1 MYYYFFKFQLL
12 VITFSCF
19 VSVYPIIGVAQ
30 DRKAIDSLMFLLK
43 KNEGAEKCEVLYRL
57 AIEYATKDD
66 NNTALGYVDEGFSL
80 AEQIG
85 DSLRIVK
92 GGRIKGQILRRL
104 DKINDAIE
112 YFKKVIPT
120 ASRNKNLEGYKTEY
134 KLLLNALAITYTY
147 QARYDEALKVNFQ
160 SLQEREKQGDKSEIS
175 IALNNIGI
183 VYFKLKN
190 YENAL
195 KFYDK
200 ALTLKND
207 AKDKYDLDRLLIN
220 IGLCYNQLNDF
231 SKAHKYFEMGF
242 EECGNNC
249 SDQIKIEGNF
259 GLGVSYYK
267 SNEVIKAQG
276 YFQESYKIAKE
287 IGNKKFQAEN
297 LIYQAHIFLRLN
309 KQKDAIRVLN
319 ECERIDIDA
328 GYNEILIE
336 TYKEFSKLY
345 TQSKNFEKASS
356 YQNKYIQLKDSI
368 YSEAL
373 IKNIARIQSDYE
385 ERENKAIIATKEEVI
400 QRQRSLNIAIGVIAV
415 LACLLIFVLYQS
427 NKVKKRVN
435 QALSDAKNFIELK
448 NIELDKKV
456 AEKTADLEVANDS
469 LSKVNEE
476 LDNFI
481 YKTSHDIRGPLAS
494 LKGICNVAL
503 MDVKDPVAVSYLE
516 KLDITA
522 ENLNTI
528 LTRLLII
535 NQINNSSV
543 KPEPINFDFIIEEV
557 MLLEKKR
564 GLPPRLKVKK
574 YIQEGVEFYCDK
586 EFIRII
592 LENLIDNAIKFYNDS
607 DRVEP
612 FVEVR
617 IEEENREMKI
627 RVIDNGIGISE
638 AKPDKIFQMFSR
650 ASERSSTGG
659 IGLYITKT
667 ACEKIGG
674 QVGLRTT
681 PEGYTEFYVK
691 FVIDSILAAPAEF
704 DV

>member
-1 MYYYFFKFQLL
+1 M
-12 VITFSCF
+12 V
-19 VSVYPIIGVAQ
+19 VAQ
-30 DRKAIDSLMFLLK
+30 DRKAIDSLALLVNK
-43 KNEGAEKCEVLYRL
+43 SEGAEKCEVLYKL
-57 AIEYATKDD
+57 AIEYATIND

-80 AEQIG
+80 AEQID

-104 DKINDAIE
+104 DKINEAIE

-120 ASRNKNLEGYKTEY
+120 ALRNKNQEGYKTEY

-147 QARYDEALKVNFQ
+147 QAKYDEALKVNFQ
-160 SLQEREKQGDKSEIS
+160 SLQEREIQGDKREIS

-190 YENAL
+190 YESAL

-200 ALTLKND
+200 ALALKNE
-207 AKDKYDLDRLLIN
+207 AKDKYDLDRLFIN
-220 IGLCYNQLNDF
+220 MGLCYNQLNDY

-242 EECGNNC
+242 KECDNNC
-249 SDQIKIEGNF
+249 NDQIKVEGNF
-259 GLGVSYYK
+259 GLGVSYYRT
-267 SNEVIKAQG
+267 NEIIKAQE

-309 KQKDAIRVLN
+309 KQEDAIRVLT

-336 TYKEFSKLY
+336 TYKEFSRLY
-345 TQSKNFEKASS
+345 TEAKDFEKASS
-356 YQNKYIQLKDSI
+356 YQSKYIHLKDSI
-368 YSEAL
+368 YNEAL
-373 IKNIARIQSDYE
+373 IKNIAKIQTDYE

-400 QRQRSLNIAIGVIAV
+400 QRQRSLNIAIGIISV

-535 NQINNSSV
+535 NQINNSSI

-564 GLPPRLKVKK
+564 GLPPRLQVRK
-574 YIQEGVEFYCDK
+574 YIQEGLEFYCDK

-691 FVIDSILAAPAEF
+691 FVIDTILAPVEF
-704 DV
+704 GL